1 MFWGCKSIALNP
13 IREIITKNKSV
24 TFEKSAAE
32 HLILVNFEQMNF
44 IAEVIAWYNI
54 NKRDL
59 PWRHTKDPY
68 IIWLSEVI
76 LQQTRVDQGLPYFN
90 RFAEKYPHVSNFAAA
105 TEDEILTMWQ
115 GLGYYSRG
123 RNMHRTAQMVME
135 EHAGYFPKKYDQL
148 IKLKG
153 IGEYTAAAISSFSA
167 DEAKAVVDGNVFR
180 VLARY
185 FGIEEPINSPGAKR
199 LFTTIANEVI
209 DQQNPALSNQALME
223 FGSLLCRP
231 KNPLC
236 EICPVQLNCE
246 AFKNNLVNVLPKKTK
261 KLPSKNRYFNYFV
274 VFKNDELLMKKRG
287 PKDIWQNLY
296 ELPLLETKSFQSAE
310 EIISSDESLN
320 LIGTVKINKVH
331 GPVKHVL
338 SHQKIHAQF
347 IFLENVNEN
356 KIEKNTDWFFTKI
369 SDLDQLAQPQLIF
382 SFLKKVLT

>member
-1 MFWGCKSIALNP
+1 MS
-13 IREIITKNKSV
+13 
-24 TFEKSAAE
+24 
-32 HLILVNFEQMNF
+32 F
-44 IAEVIAWYNI
+44 ISEVIEWYNI

-59 PWRHTKDPY
+59 PWRHTTDPY

-105 TEDEILTMWQ
+105 TEDEILNMWQ

-135 EHAGYFPKKYDQL
+135 EHAGYFPKKYDEL

-167 DEAKAVVDGNVFR
+167 NEAKAVVDGNVFR

-185 FGIEEPINSPGAKR
+185 FGIEEPINSPKAKK
-199 LFTTIANEVI
+199 LFTTLANDLI
-209 DQQNPALSNQALME
+209 DLNHPALSNQALME
-223 FGSLLCRP
+223 FGALLCRP

-236 EICPVQLNCE
+236 ENCPLQLGCE
-246 AFKNNLVNVLPKKTK
+246 AFKKDLVDLLPIKNKKA
-261 KLPSKNRYFNYFV
+261 PVKNRYFNYFV
-274 VFKNDELLMKKRG
+274 VLKKDEILMNKRG

-296 ELPLLETKSFQSAE
+296 ELPLLETQAFETAE
-310 EIISSDESLN
+310 TLLASEKCVN
-320 LIGTVKINKVH
+320 LFGEVQINKVY

-338 SHQKIHAQF
+338 SHQKIFAQF
-347 IFLENVNEN
+347 IVIDNVELDTLPR
-356 KIEKNTDWFFTKI
+356 KKEWFFTKV
-369 SDLDQLAQPQLIF
+369 SNLDQLAQPQLIF
-382 SFLKKVLT
+382 AFLKKILT

>member
-1 MFWGCKSIALNP
+1 MKLLQKINP
-13 IREIITKNKSV
+13 NHWISAEIGHKFLAIFAK
-24 TFEKSAAE
+24 
-32 HLILVNFEQMNF
+32 MNF
-44 IAEVIAWYNI
+44 IAEIIGWYKI

-105 TEDEILTMWQ
+105 TEDEILNMWQ

-135 EHAGYFPKKYDQL
+135 EHAGYFPKKYDEL

-167 DEAKAVVDGNVFR
+167 NEAKAVVDGNVFR

-185 FGIEEPINSPGAKR
+185 FGIEEPINSPKAKK
-199 LFTTIANEVI
+199 LFTKIANDVI
-209 DQQNPALSNQALME
+209 DLNNPALSNQALME
-223 FGSLLCRP
+223 FGALLCRP

-236 EICPVQLNCE
+236 QNCPLNLSCE
-246 AFKNNLVNVLPKKTK
+246 AFKKDLVDILPIKTK
-261 KLPSKNRYFNYFV
+261 KAPVKNRFFNYLV
-274 VFKNDELLMKKRG
+274 VLKNGEILMNKRG

-296 ELPLLETKSFQSAE
+296 ELPLLETLSFETAE
-310 EIISSDESLN
+310 TLLASQQCIDLF
-320 LIGTVKINKVH
+320 GKVKIDKIY
-331 GPVKHVL
+331 GPIKHVL
-338 SHQKIHAQF
+338 SHQKILAQF
-347 IFLENVNEN
+347 IVIDGADLNISSKKVN
-356 KIEKNTDWFFTKI
+356 WFFTKI
-369 SDLDQLAQPQLIF
+369 SNLDQLAQPQLIF
-382 SFLKKVLT
+382 TFLKKILT

>member
-1 MFWGCKSIALNP
+1 
-13 IREIITKNKSV
+13 
-24 TFEKSAAE
+24 
-32 HLILVNFEQMNF
+32 MNF
-44 IAEVIAWYNI
+44 ISEVIAWYNV

-90 RFAEKYPHVSNFAAA
+90 RFAEKYPHVSSFAAA

-135 EHAGYFPKKYDQL
+135 EHAGYFPKKYDEL
-148 IKLKG
+148 LKLKG

-185 FGIEEPINSPGAKR
+185 FGVEEPINSPKAKK
-199 LFTTIANEVI
+199 LFTTIANEVM
-209 DQQNPALSNQALME
+209 DARNPALSNQALME
-223 FGSLLCRP
+223 FGALLCRP

-236 EICPVQLNCE
+236 ENCPVQLNCL
-246 AFKNNLVNVLPKKTK
+246 AFNKNLVGLLPIKIKKS
-261 KLPSKNRYFNYFV
+261 PVKNRYFNYFV
-274 VFKNDELLMKKRG
+274 VFNGDEILMKKRG

-296 ELPLLETKSFQSAE
+296 ELPLLETQSFESADMLIASE
-310 EIISSDESLN
+310 ECIN
-320 LIGTVKINKVH
+320 LLGKVQVNKVY
-331 GPVKHVL
+331 GPIKHVL

-347 IFLENVNEN
+347 IFIDNVDLEMTAR
-356 KIEKNTDWFFTKI
+356 NTDWFFTNV
-369 SDLDQLAQPQLIF
+369 SNLDQLAQPQLIF
-382 SFLKKVLT
+382 AFLKKILT

>member
-1 MFWGCKSIALNP
+1 LKLLQKINP
-13 IREIITKNKSV
+13 NHWISAEIGHKFLAIFAK
-24 TFEKSAAE
+24 
-32 HLILVNFEQMNF
+32 MNF
-44 IAEVIAWYNI
+44 IAEIIGWYKI

-105 TEDEILTMWQ
+105 TEDEILNMWQ

-135 EHAGYFPKKYDQL
+135 EHAGYFPKKYDEL

-167 DEAKAVVDGNVFR
+167 NEAKAVVDGNVFR

-185 FGIEEPINSPGAKR
+185 FGIEEPINSPKAKK
-199 LFTTIANEVI
+199 LFTKIANDVI
-209 DQQNPALSNQALME
+209 DLNNPALSNQALME
-223 FGSLLCRP
+223 FGALLCRP

-236 EICPVQLNCE
+236 QNCPLNLSCE
-246 AFKNNLVNVLPKKTK
+246 AFKKDLVDILPIKTK
-261 KLPSKNRYFNYFV
+261 KAPVKNRFFNYLV
-274 VFKNDELLMKKRG
+274 VLKNGEILMNKRG

-296 ELPLLETKSFQSAE
+296 ELPLLETLSFETAE
-310 EIISSDESLN
+310 TLLASQQCIDLF
-320 LIGTVKINKVH
+320 GKVKIDKIY
-331 GPVKHVL
+331 GPIKHVL
-338 SHQKIHAQF
+338 SHQKILAQF
-347 IFLENVNEN
+347 IVIDGADLNISSKKVN
-356 KIEKNTDWFFTKI
+356 WFFTKI
-369 SDLDQLAQPQLIF
+369 SNLDQLAQPQLIF
-382 SFLKKVLT
+382 TFLKKILT